1 MHLRALPQPGVRR
14 SHRTASRRSAKRQGS
29 GPGHVLPCGTLVQK
43 LEAKWVSS
51 ASCCLE
57 SQKPS
62 VPKGA
67 LGVADGNGAIP
78 VTTCLT
84 APIPILLEHSTR
96 FLLESND

>member
-1 MHLRALPQPGVRR
+1 M
-14 SHRTASRRSAKRQGS
+14 ASRRSAKCQGS
-29 GPGHVLPCGTLVQK
+29 GTGYVLPCGTLVQK
-43 LEAKWVSS
+43 LEGTWVSS

-67 LGVADGNGAIP
+67 LGVADGNGNIP

-84 APIPILLEHSTR
+84 APIPFCSSTVLIFCWRTMTEFYILWQKVL
-96 FLLESND
+96 